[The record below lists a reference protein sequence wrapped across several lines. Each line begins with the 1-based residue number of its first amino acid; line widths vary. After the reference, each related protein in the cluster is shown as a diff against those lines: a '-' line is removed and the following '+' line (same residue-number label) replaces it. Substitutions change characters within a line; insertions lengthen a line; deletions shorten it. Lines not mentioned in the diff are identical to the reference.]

1 MYNPTAGADL
11 ETVAT
16 QAGKAQNKIWNYF
29 AWSKKKN
36 DFDINSEKTIS
47 QKMVILGKKQLK
59 IIKYEASWVQNLGK
73 NWWKLMA
80 ILLTL

>member
-36 DFDINSEKTIS
+36 DFDINSEKNNIAKNGYFG
-47 QKMVILGKKQLK
+47 QKTTENNK
-59 IIKYEASWVQNLGK
+59 I
-73 NWWKLMA
+73 
-80 ILLTL
+80 